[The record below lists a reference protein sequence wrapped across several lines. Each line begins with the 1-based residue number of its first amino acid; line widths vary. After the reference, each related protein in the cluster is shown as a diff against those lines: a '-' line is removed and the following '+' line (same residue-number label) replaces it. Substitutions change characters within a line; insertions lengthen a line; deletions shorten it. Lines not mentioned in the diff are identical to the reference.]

1 MLKHVIA
8 PARFFTQVSN
18 DLIRHPRL
26 GSDAVRLL
34 LWVLSLP
41 DTTGLSLSA
50 AAARAGIRN
59 GGFQRAKREL
69 AAAGY
74 VHEWRRQGTGGRWT
88 TAQLVSGVPLDAEE
102 AVAIRDGFV
111 PSAGKPVVGGPAP
124 RPVGGSPTNT
134 GEKTDHPP
142 SQPSRGAE
150 PQPAPESHPLA
161 ERGALVLASLSHQD
175 RRLRLTGREVARLAP
190 LAGEW
195 LLRGVSV
202 AEMRETLT
210 AGLPEPVHCA
220 AALLRDRLD
229 RKMPQV
235 PRLPEIGRQP
245 SSSNAWL
252 EPRVGRMRECRGER
266 HIQPRLFTPLN
277 GETLCGDCRQDPA
290 GQQAAAERATRGAA
304 AVRAALR
311 G

>member
-8 PARFFTQVSN
+8 PARFFTQVPN

-41 DTTGLSLSA
+41 DPSGLSLSTA
-50 AAARAGIRN
+50 ATRAGIRN

-69 AAAGY
+69 AAEGY

-88 TAQLVSGVPLDAEE
+88 TAQLVSGVPLGAEE
-102 AVAIRDGFV
+102 AVAIRDGFA
-111 PSAGKPVVGGPAP
+111 PSAEKPATGGPAS

-142 SQPSRGAE
+142 SQPSRAAK
-150 PQPAPESHPLA
+150 PQPAPEPHPLA
-161 ERGALVLASLSHQD
+161 ERGALVLAALSHQD

-202 AEMRETLT
+202 TELRETLT
-210 AGLPEPVHCA
+210 AGLPERVHCA
-220 AALLRDRLD
+220 AALLRDRLG
-229 RKMPQV
+229 RKMPEV
-235 PRLPEIGRQP
+235 PPIIRQP
-245 SSSNAWL
+245 FLGKAAL
-252 EPRVGRMRECRGER
+252 EPRVGRMRECRGEQ
-266 HIQPRLFTPLN
+266 HIQPRLFLPLN
-277 GETLCGDCRQDPA
+277 GEESCGDCRQDPA
-290 GQQAAAERATRGAA
+290 QQQAVAERATRGAA
-304 AVRAALR
+304 AVRAAMR